1 MKPNRRFF
9 QILLIVL
16 AAILIIY
23 GLLRYKFGA
32 FLPAAVDKNLP
43 DVIMFSAVGIMLW
56 NRKQRNDEKKAEAER
71 KRLEVEAAAA
81 RYVDAEDTAT
91 EDTAAEDTVAEDMDA
106 EDTAVESATKK
117 AEPHGEGGADA
128 PG

>member
-9 QILLIVL
+9 QILLIIL

-23 GLLRYKFGA
+23 GFLRYKFGA

-56 NRKQRNDEKKAEAER
+56 NRKQRNDEKKAAAER
-71 KRLEVEAAAA
+71 KRLEEEAAAA
-81 RYVDAEDTAT
+81 RYVDAEDTA
-91 EDTAAEDTVAEDMDA
+91 AADTVA
-106 EDTAVESATKK
+106 ESATKK
-117 AEPHGEGGADA
+117 AEPLGEGDADA

>member
-9 QILLIVL
+9 QIVLGIL

-23 GLLRYKFGA
+23 GFLRYKFGA

-71 KRLEVEAAAA
+71 KRIEEEAAAA
-81 RYVDAEDTAT
+81 RYVDAEDTA
-91 EDTAAEDTVAEDMDA
+91 A
-106 EDTAVESATKK
+106 EDTATESSDEGSVSQK
-117 AEPHGEGGADA
+117 AKPHKEGDADA
-128 PG
+128 SG